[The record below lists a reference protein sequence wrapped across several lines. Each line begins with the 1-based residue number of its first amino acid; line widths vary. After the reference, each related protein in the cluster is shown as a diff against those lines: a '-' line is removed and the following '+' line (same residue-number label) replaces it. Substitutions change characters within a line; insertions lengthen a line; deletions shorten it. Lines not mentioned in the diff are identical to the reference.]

1 MNLFGNIFK
10 SSSEEEQDNLWKTI
24 TSEKDIEDAVKLSFE
39 RKVVIFKHSTRCGVS
54 RMVLKK
60 FENEMAL
67 KKDEVIFF
75 YLDLLRYRDLSHKI
89 AEDFGVTHQSP
100 QMIVLEK
107 GIAVKDASHNEIS
120 VMVI

>member
-60 FENEMAL
+60 FENEVAL